1 MPTEQTLWPENQA
14 GGLGL
19 GLIMGGK
26 GGSGP
31 PPPSGPFF
39 IELED
44 GSGFVATED
53 GTGLVETEA
62 Q

>member
-1 MPTEQTLWPENQA
+1 MLPNPA
-14 GGLGL
+14 LGL
-19 GLIMGGK
+19 PFTPGK
-26 GGSGP
+26 TGGGSGP
-31 PPPSGPFF
+31 PSGGPFF